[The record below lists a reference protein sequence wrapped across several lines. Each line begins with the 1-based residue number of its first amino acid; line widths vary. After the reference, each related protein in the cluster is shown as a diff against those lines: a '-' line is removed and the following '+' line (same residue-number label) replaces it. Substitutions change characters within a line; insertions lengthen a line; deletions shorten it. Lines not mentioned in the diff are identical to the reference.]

1 MRNERWMAVHLSVVT
16 SGSVGIIAALI
27 VEGLGFALIV
37 ALALGIVLA
46 IGYPLLVIL
55 AEGKVGMPCAGAPRS
70 AGGTA
75 GDTLPP
81 RRSGR

>member
-16 SGSVGIIAALI
+16 LVVVAIAAALI

-55 AEGKVGMPCAGAPRS
+55 AEGKFGMP
-70 AGGTA
+70 
-75 GDTLPP
+75 
-81 RRSGR
+81 RRRRP

>member
-1 MRNERWMAVHLSVVT
+1 MRNERWMAIHLSVVT
-16 SGSVGIIAALI
+16 LVVVAIAAALI

-55 AEGKVGMPCAGAPRS
+55 AERRVGA
-70 AGGTA
+70 
-75 GDTLPP
+75 PP
-81 RRSGR
+81 RRRP

>member
-16 SGSVGIIAALI
+16 LVVVAIAAALI

-37 ALALGIVLA
+37 AFALGIVLA

-55 AEGKVGMPCAGAPRS
+55 TEGKVGMPM
-70 AGGTA
+70 
-75 GDTLPP
+75 
-81 RRSGR
+81 RRRH

>member
-1 MRNERWMAVHLSVVT
+1 MRNERWKAFHLSVVT
-16 SGSVGIIAALI
+16 LVVVAIAAALL

-55 AEGKVGMPCAGAPRS
+55 AEGKVGV
-70 AGGTA
+70 
-75 GDTLPP
+75 PP
-81 RRSGR
+81 RRCP

>member
-16 SGSVGIIAALI
+16 LVVVAIAAALI

-55 AEGKVGMPCAGAPRS
+55 AEGK
-70 AGGTA
+70 GGV
-75 GDTLPP
+75 PP
-81 RRSGR
+81 RRRP

>member
-1 MRNERWMAVHLSVVT
+1 MRNERWMAIHLSVVT
-16 SGSVGIIAALI
+16 LVVVAIAAALI

-55 AEGKVGMPCAGAPRS
+55 AERKVGA
-70 AGGTA
+70 
-75 GDTLPP
+75 PP
-81 RRSGR
+81 RRRT

>member
-1 MRNERWMAVHLSVVT
+1 MRSERWIAVHLSVVT
-16 SGSVGIIAALI
+16 FVVVAITAALI

-55 AEGKVGMPCAGAPRS
+55 AEGKVGMPI
-70 AGGTA
+70 
-75 GDTLPP
+75 
-81 RRSGR
+81 RRRP

>member
-16 SGSVGIIAALI
+16 FVVVAIAAALI

-55 AEGKVGMPCAGAPRS
+55 AEGKVGVPM
-70 AGGTA
+70 
-75 GDTLPP
+75 
-81 RRSGR
+81 RRRP

>member
-1 MRNERWMAVHLSVVT
+1 MRNERWIAFHLSVVT
-16 SGSVGIIAALI
+16 LVVVAITAALI

-55 AEGKVGMPCAGAPRS
+55 AEGKVGV
-70 AGGTA
+70 
-75 GDTLPP
+75 PP
-81 RRSGR
+81 RRRP